1 MSKKSLKL
9 ASLICFITC
18 VLLWVPNVL
27 MEVSSPLWIL
37 TFVIGP
43 IGLAF
48 GLVGKQ
54 YVLAVFNLIMTF
66 SFFWIMALGYYFL
79 GP

>member
-1 MSKKSLKL
+1 MD
-9 ASLICFITC
+9 IDI
-18 VLLWVPNVL
+18 VL
-27 MEVSSPLWIL
+27 
-37 TFVIGP
+37 GP